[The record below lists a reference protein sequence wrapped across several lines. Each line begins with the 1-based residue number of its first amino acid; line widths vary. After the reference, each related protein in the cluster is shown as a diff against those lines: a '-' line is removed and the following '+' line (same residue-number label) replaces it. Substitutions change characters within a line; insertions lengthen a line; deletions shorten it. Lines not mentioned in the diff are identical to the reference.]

1 MRIIIVGAGA
11 VGTHLAERLSFEGQD
26 VVVIEI
32 DPQRAAEIQE
42 RVDALVITGNG
53 ASAAV
58 LNEAEVARSD
68 LLIAVSSSDGANF
81 LACHTAK
88 KLGVK
93 RTVARVQDPGLREG
107 VEGLEVDIVIDPVE
121 SAAREIVAL
130 LGETGVSELIEFGG
144 GQLALVGGTA
154 TDASP
159 LVGVP
164 LNSLRTEVNG
174 FDWLATAIVRNGRTF
189 AAHGDTT
196 IREGDHL
203 LLMVEHD
210 HIDGAK
216 SLIGIRQNK
225 IRRVL
230 ILGTTRVAS
239 LTASMLADKGLDVV
253 MIDPDPARC
262 RQMAERHGSA
272 LIVTGDPTDPEV
284 LGEFRIDSDD
294 AVVALTGEDSTNLI
308 GSLVAKALGASATI
322 SRVNRLSYVGLL
334 AGIGVDT
341 TVSVR
346 LAAANS
352 ILRLVRR
359 GKVISVA
366 TFDDTDAEA
375 IEIEVDARSTAI
387 GKTLQELPLP
397 SGAVVGGIL
406 RKGEAFVPT
415 GATDIRPEDHLIIF
429 ALPKAIE
436 RIEELF
442 SA

>member
-11 VGTHLAERLSFEGQD
+11 VGHHLAERLSVEGQD
-26 VVVIEI
+26 VIVIEN
-32 DPQRAAEIQE
+32 DPQRAAELKDQL
-42 RVDALVITGNG
+42 DALIITGNG
-53 ASAAV
+53 ASADI
-58 LNEAEVARSD
+58 LIEAEVARAD
-68 LLIAVSSSDGANF
+68 LLIAVTSSDGANF
-81 LACHTAK
+81 LACHIGK
-88 KLGVK
+88 QLGVK
-93 RTVARVQDPGLREG
+93 RTVARVQDQGLHESVAGLG
-107 VEGLEVDIVIDPVE
+107 VDVVIDPVE
-121 SAAREIVAL
+121 AAAREIVAL

-144 GQLALVGGTA
+144 GQLSLVGGTA
-154 TDASP
+154 TESSP

-164 LNSLRTEVNG
+164 LNTLRSRPNG
-174 FDWLATAIVRNGRTF
+174 FDWLATAVVRNGRTIV
-189 AAHGDTT
+189 AHGDTT

-216 SLIGIRQNK
+216 ALIGISRGK
-225 IRRVL
+225 IRRAI

-239 LTASMLADKGLDVV
+239 LTAHLLAEKGLDVV
-253 MIDPDPARC
+253 MIDPDPTKC
-262 RQMAERHGSA
+262 RQMAETHGSA
-272 LIVTGDPTDPEV
+272 LIVTGDPTDPAV

-294 AVVALTGEDSTNLI
+294 AVVALTESDATNLI

-352 ILRLVRR
+352 ILQFVRR
-359 GKVISVA
+359 GKIHSVV

-375 IEIEVDARSTAI
+375 IEIEVDAGSKAV
-387 GKTLQELPLP
+387 GQSLQELPLP
-397 SGAVVGGIL
+397 AGAVIGGIL

-429 ALPKAIE
+429 SLPKAME
-436 RIEELF
+436 RVGELF

>member
-11 VGTHLAERLSFEGQD
+11 VGTHLAERLSLEGQD
-26 VVVIEI
+26 VVLIEN
-32 DPQRAAEIQE
+32 DPQRAAEVQE
-42 RVDALVITGNG
+42 ILDALVIVGNG

-58 LNEAEVARSD
+58 LNEAEVGRSD

-81 LACHTAK
+81 ISCHTAK
-88 KLGVK
+88 KLGIK

-107 VEGLEVDIVIDPVE
+107 VEGLEVDVLIDPVE
-121 SAAREIVAL
+121 SAAQEIVAL
-130 LGETGVSELIEFGG
+130 LGETGLSELIEFGG

-154 TDASP
+154 TDRSP
-159 LVGVP
+159 LVGEP
-164 LNSLRTEVNG
+164 LMNLRSKVNG
-174 FDWLATAIVRNGRTF
+174 FDWLATAVVRHGRTI

-203 LLMVEHD
+203 LLMVEKD

-216 SLIGIRQNK
+216 QLIGIRDNTTK
-225 IRRVL
+225 RAL

-239 LTASMLADKGLDVV
+239 LTASLLLEQGVDVV
-253 MIDPDPARC
+253 MIDPDPGRC
-262 RQMAERHGSA
+262 RQMAEKHGDA
-272 LIVTGDPTDPEV
+272 LIVTGDPTDPDV
-284 LGEFRIDSDD
+284 LGEFRIDHDD
-294 AVVALTGEDSTNLI
+294 AVVALTGSDATNLI
-308 GSLVAKALGASATI
+308 GSLVAKALGAQATI

-346 LAAANS
+346 LAAAAS
-352 ILRLVRR
+352 ILRFVRR
-359 GKVISVA
+359 GKIHSVA

-375 IEIEVDARSTAI
+375 IEIEVDPHSRAVGRS
-387 GKTLQELPLP
+387 LQELPLP

-415 GATDIRPEDHLIIF
+415 GSTDIRPEDHLIIF
-429 ALPKAIE
+429 ALPKALPHV
-436 RIEELF
+436 EELF

>member
-11 VGTHLAERLSFEGQD
+11 VGTHLAERLSLEGQD
-26 VVVIEI
+26 VVVIES
-32 DPQRAAEIQE
+32 DPQSASELRD
-42 RVDALVITGNG
+42 RVDALVLTGNG
-53 ASAAV
+53 ASATV
-58 LNEAEVARSD
+58 LTEAEVARAD

-93 RTVARVQDPGLREG
+93 RTIARVQDPGLREG
-107 VEGLEVDIVIDPVE
+107 IEGLEVDVVIDPVE

-159 LVGVP
+159 LVGAP
-164 LNSLRTEVNG
+164 LNTLRDKVNG
-174 FDWLATAIVRNGRTF
+174 FDWLATAVVRNGRTI

-196 IREGDHL
+196 ICEDDHL

-216 SLIGIRQNK
+216 SLIGIHEHK
-225 IRRVL
+225 IRRAL

-239 LTASMLADKGLDVV
+239 LTASLLADQGLDVV

-262 RQMAERHGSA
+262 RQMAEHHGSV
-272 LIVTGDPTDPEV
+272 LIVTGDPTDPDV
-284 LGEFRIDSDD
+284 LGELGIDRDD
-294 AVVALTGEDSTNLI
+294 AVVALTDNDATNLI

-352 ILRLVRR
+352 ILRFVRR
-359 GKVISVA
+359 GKIHSVA

-375 IEIEVDARSTAI
+375 IEIEVDVQSTAI

-397 SGAVVGGIL
+397 NGAVVGGIL

-415 GATDIRPEDHLIIF
+415 GSTDIRPEDHLIIF
-429 ALPKAIE
+429 ALPKAMA
-436 RIEELF
+436 RVEELF

>member
-11 VGTHLAERLSFEGQD
+11 VGTHLAERLSIEGQD
-26 VVVIEI
+26 VVVIENNE
-32 DPQRAAEIQE
+32 QRVAEIKDQL
-42 RVDALVITGNG
+42 DALIISGNG

-58 LNEAEVARSD
+58 LNEAEVARAD
-68 LLIAVSSSDGANF
+68 LMIAVSSNDGANF
-81 LACHTAK
+81 IACHTAK
-88 KLGVK
+88 KMGVN

-107 VEGLEVDIVIDPVE
+107 VEGLEVDVVIDPVE

-130 LGETGVSELIEFGG
+130 LGEKGVSELIEFGG
-144 GQLALVGGTA
+144 ASLSLVGGTV
-154 TDASP
+154 TQYSP
-159 LVGVP
+159 LVGGP
-164 LNSLRTEVNG
+164 LSELRSTVDG
-174 FDWLATAIVRNGRTF
+174 YDWLVTAVVRDGRTIV
-189 AAHGDTT
+189 AHGDTS

-203 LLMVEHD
+203 LVMVERD

-216 SLIGIRQNK
+216 ALIGIRETTL
-225 IRRVL
+225 RRAL

-239 LTASMLADKGLDVV
+239 LTASLLLDEGVDVV

-262 RQMAERHGSA
+262 RKMAEQHGAA
-272 LIVTGDPTDPEV
+272 LIVTGDPTDPDV
-284 LGEFRIDSDD
+284 LSEFRIDEDD
-294 AVVALTGEDSTNLI
+294 AVVALTGSDAINLI

-341 TVSVR
+341 TVSIR

-352 ILRLVRR
+352 ILRFVRR
-359 GKVISVA
+359 GKIHSVA
-366 TFDDTDAEA
+366 AFSDTDAEA
-375 IEIEVDARSTAI
+375 IEIEVDPHSKAL
-387 GKTLQELPLP
+387 GKSLQELPLP
-397 SGAVVGGIL
+397 TGAVVGGIL

-429 ALPKAIE
+429 ALPKAMA
-436 RIEELF
+436 RVEELF

>member
-11 VGTHLAERLSFEGQD
+11 VGTHLAERLSLEGQD
-26 VVVIEI
+26 VVVIEN
-32 DPQRAAEIQE
+32 DPQSASELRD
-42 RVDALVITGNG
+42 RVDALVLTGNG
-53 ASAAV
+53 ASATV
-58 LNEAEVARSD
+58 LTEAEVARAD

-93 RTVARVQDPGLREG
+93 RTIARVQDPGLREG
-107 VEGLEVDIVIDPVE
+107 IEGLEVDVVIDPVD

-130 LGETGVSELIEFGG
+130 LGETGLSELIEFGG

-159 LVGVP
+159 LVGTP
-164 LNSLRTEVNG
+164 LNTLRDKVNG
-174 FDWLATAIVRNGRTF
+174 FDWLATAVVRNGRTI
-189 AAHGDTT
+189 AARGDTT
-196 IREGDHL
+196 IHEGDHL

-216 SLIGIRQNK
+216 SLIGIREHK
-225 IRRVL
+225 IRRAL

-239 LTASMLADKGLDVV
+239 LTASLLADQGLDVV

-262 RQMAERHGSA
+262 RQMAEHHGSA
-272 LIVTGDPTDPEV
+272 LIVTGDPTDPDV
-284 LGEFRIDSDD
+284 LGEFGIDRDD
-294 AVVALTGEDSTNLI
+294 AVVALTDNDATNLI

-352 ILRLVRR
+352 ILRFVRR
-359 GKVISVA
+359 GKIHSVA

-375 IEIEVDARSTAI
+375 IEIEVDVQSTAI

-397 SGAVVGGIL
+397 NGAVVGGIL

-415 GATDIRPEDHLIIF
+415 GSTDIRPEDHLIIF
-429 ALPKAIE
+429 ALPKAMA
-436 RIEELF
+436 RVEELF

>member
-58 LNEAEVARSD
+58 LNEAEVAHSD

-81 LACHTAK
+81 LACHTGK

-107 VEGLEVDIVIDPVE
+107 VEGLNVDIVIDPVE

-225 IRRVL
+225 IRRAL

-366 TFDDTDAEA
+366 TFDDTDAET
-375 IEIEVDARSTAI
+375 IEIEVDARSRAI

-397 SGAVVGGIL
+397 SGAVIGGIL

>member
-11 VGTHLAERLSFEGQD
+11 VGSHLAERLSLEGQD
-26 VVVIEI
+26 VVVIEN
-32 DPQRAAEIQE
+32 DAQRAAELKDQL
-42 RVDALVITGNG
+42 DALIITGNG
-53 ASAAV
+53 ASASV
-58 LNEAEVARSD
+58 LTEAEVARAD
-68 LLIAVSSSDGANF
+68 LLIAVTSSDGANF

-107 VEGLEVDIVIDPVE
+107 VEGLEVDVVIDPVE
-121 SAAREIVAL
+121 SAAREIVTL
-130 LGETGVSELIEFGG
+130 LSETGVSELIEFGG
-144 GQLALVGGTA
+144 GQLSLVGGTA

-159 LVGVP
+159 LVGKP
-164 LNSLRTEVNG
+164 LITMRSEVDG
-174 FDWLATAIVRNGRTF
+174 FDWLATAVVRNGRTI

-210 HIDGAK
+210 HIEGAK
-216 SLIGIRQNK
+216 SLIGIRQRK
-225 IRRVL
+225 IRRAL

-239 LTASMLADKGLDVV
+239 LTAHLLSEQGIDVV
-253 MIDPDPARC
+253 MIDPDPTRC
-262 RQMAERHGSA
+262 RQMAEQHGSA
-272 LIVTGDPTDPEV
+272 LIVTGDPTDPDV

-294 AVVALTGEDSTNLI
+294 AVVALTDEDSTNLI

-352 ILRLVRR
+352 ILRFVRR
-359 GKVISVA
+359 GKIHSVA

-375 IEIEVDARSTAI
+375 IEIEVDAQSKAVGRS
-387 GKTLQELPLP
+387 LQELPLP

-429 ALPKAIE
+429 ALPRAMA
-436 RIEELF
+436 RVEELF

>member
-1 MRIIIVGAGA
+1 M
-11 VGTHLAERLSFEGQD
+11 
-26 VVVIEI
+26 
-32 DPQRAAEIQE
+32 
-42 RVDALVITGNG
+42 
-53 ASAAV
+53 
-58 LNEAEVARSD
+58 
-68 LLIAVSSSDGANF
+68 
-81 LACHTAK
+81 
-88 KLGVK
+88 
-93 RTVARVQDPGLREG
+93 
-107 VEGLEVDIVIDPVE
+107 
-121 SAAREIVAL
+121 AL
-130 LGETGVSELIEFGG
+130 LGETGLSELIEFGG

-159 LVGVP
+159 LVGAP
-164 LNSLRTEVNG
+164 LTTLRNKVNG
-174 FDWLATAIVRNGRTF
+174 FDWLATAVVRNGRTI

-203 LLMVEHD
+203 LLMVESD

-216 SLIGIRQNK
+216 ALIGIRQNK

-239 LTASMLADKGLDVV
+239 LTASLLIEEGIDVV

-262 RQMAERHGSA
+262 RQMAETHGSA
-272 LIVTGDPTDPEV
+272 LIVTGDPTDPKV

-294 AVVALTGEDSTNLI
+294 AVVALTGSDATNLI

-352 ILRLVRR
+352 ILRYVRR
-359 GKVISVA
+359 GKIHSVA

-375 IEIEVDARSTAI
+375 IEIEVDAQSTAV
-387 GKTLQELPLP
+387 GKSLQELPLP

-406 RKGEAFVPT
+406 RKGGAFVPT
-415 GATDIRPEDHLIIF
+415 GATDIRPGDHLIIF

-436 RIEELF
+436 RVEELF